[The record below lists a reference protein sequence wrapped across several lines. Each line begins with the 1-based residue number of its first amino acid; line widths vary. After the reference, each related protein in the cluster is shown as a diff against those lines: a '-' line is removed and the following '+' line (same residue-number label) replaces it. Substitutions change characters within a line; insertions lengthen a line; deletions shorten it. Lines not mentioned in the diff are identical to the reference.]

1 MKKIILFVA
10 FFTVFSLFAKINL
23 EGKFNWQN
31 ESVKTLEEG
40 IIYTQMEFNEPRIMK
55 LAVIRID
62 LNNLA
67 LRFKITPKSDRWGEP
82 MEELPQFTIHTER
95 QKSRTFMENALKNGE
110 NMVIAINGSPW
121 TPWQKPW
128 NHPYGQ
134 VRGLL
139 VADGDIIA
147 PPDKFAPSF
156 VVRKDGSCDLLS
168 LDKEADLSEIQY
180 AISGFGFVLQ
190 KGDITVGDSENL
202 APRTAYG
209 LSLDR
214 KYLYLLVVDGR
225 QENYSMGSSV
235 YEVGQLLQ
243 FFGATEGVNMDGG
256 GSTTLLIQQNGE
268 IKKLNH
274 HKNNAE
280 RTVAAS
286 MGIIID
292 K

>member
-1 MKKIILFVA
+1 MKKFVCLIIFSI
-10 FFTVFSLFAKINL
+10 VFSVFAKINL
-23 EGKFNWQN
+23 VGKFNWQGD
-31 ESVKTLEEG
+31 SVKTLENG
-40 IIYTQMEFNEPRIMK
+40 IIYTQMEFKEPRIMK

-62 LNNLA
+62 LANSA
-67 LRFKITPKSDRWGEP
+67 LRFKITPKSDRWGEA
-82 MEELPQFTIHTER
+82 MEELPQYTIHTER
-95 QKSRTFMENALKNGE
+95 QKTRTFMENSIKNRE

-128 NHPYGQ
+128 NHRYGQ

-139 VADGDIIA
+139 VADGVVVA
-147 PPDKFAPSF
+147 PADKLAPSF
-156 VVRKDGSCDLLS
+156 VVRKDGSCDLLL
-168 LDKEADLSEIQY
+168 LDSNADLSDIRQ

-190 KGDITVGDSENL
+190 QDHIPLEDSKDL
-202 APRTAYG
+202 APRTGYG
-209 LSLDR
+209 LSADR
-214 KYLYLLVVDGR
+214 QYLYLLVIDGR

-243 FFGATEGVNMDGG
+243 FFGASDGVNMDGG
-256 GSTTLLIQQNGE
+256 GSTTLLIRQNGE

-274 HKNNAE
+274 HKNDAE